1 MPVIS
6 FDAVTKVYPLPAGDV
21 VALAGIDLAIEEGE
35 FVLVM
40 GPSGS
45 GKSTLLNVMG
55 SLDVPTSGEVT
66 IAGKRISRMDD
77 DELTLMRRDHIGF
90 IFQQFNL
97 IPLLSVV
104 ENVEYPLILK
114 GRRDVS
120 RERAEEVLAAV
131 GITESHFTHKPGELS
146 GGQQQ
151 RVALARALAAE
162 GECLLLDEPLSNLDA
177 RLRLHMR
184 GELRRLVKETGVTAV
199 YVTHDQKE
207 ALSMADR
214 VAVMNEGR
222 IVQVGPPEEIY
233 NRPAN
238 RFVADFLGEANF
250 VSGQVAGLSD
260 SGLVKVE
267 TPVGTLL
274 ADPTAAVVQAGRGAA
289 VTCCM
294 RPERVQVLAA
304 GGPAPD
310 REKSNVLAAKVDS
323 STYLGEMRQYVL
335 KLGSSTHWKALM
347 LAGHLGSLPGGQDV
361 RLAVHSADVS
371 LLME

>member
-21 VALAGIDLAIEEGE
+21 VALAGIDLAIEKGE

-151 RVALARALAAE
+151 RVAIARALINDPDF
-162 GECLLLDEPLSNLDA
+162 LLCDEPTGNLDSKTGTA
-177 RLRLHMR
+177 IM
-184 GELRRLVKETGVTAV
+184 ELLGRMNREEGKTVIM
-199 YVTHDQKE
+199 VTHDPRMTE
-207 ALSMADR
+207 YADR
-214 VAVMNEGR
+214 TIRM
-222 IVQVGPPEEIY
+222 
-233 NRPAN
+233 
-238 RFVADFLGEANF
+238 
-250 VSGQVAGLSD
+250 
-260 SGLVKVE
+260 
-267 TPVGTLL
+267 
-274 ADPTAAVVQAGRGAA
+274 
-289 VTCCM
+289 
-294 RPERVQVLAA
+294 
-304 GGPAPD
+304 
-310 REKSNVLAAKVDS
+310 VD
-323 STYLGEMRQYVL
+323 G
-335 KLGSSTHWKALM
+335 
-347 LAGHLGSLPGGQDV
+347 
-361 RLAVHSADVS
+361 RLA
-371 LLME
+371 

>member
-35 FVLVM
+35 FVLIM

-151 RVALARALAAE
+151 RVAIARALINDPDF
-162 GECLLLDEPLSNLDA
+162 LLCDEPTGNLDSKTGTA
-177 RLRLHMR
+177 IM
-184 GELRRLVKETGVTAV
+184 ELLGRMNREEGKTVIM
-199 YVTHDQKE
+199 VTHDPRMTE
-207 ALSMADR
+207 YADR
-214 VAVMNEGR
+214 TIRM
-222 IVQVGPPEEIY
+222 
-233 NRPAN
+233 
-238 RFVADFLGEANF
+238 
-250 VSGQVAGLSD
+250 
-260 SGLVKVE
+260 
-267 TPVGTLL
+267 
-274 ADPTAAVVQAGRGAA
+274 
-289 VTCCM
+289 
-294 RPERVQVLAA
+294 
-304 GGPAPD
+304 
-310 REKSNVLAAKVDS
+310 VD
-323 STYLGEMRQYVL
+323 G
-335 KLGSSTHWKALM
+335 
-347 LAGHLGSLPGGQDV
+347 
-361 RLAVHSADVS
+361 RLA
-371 LLME
+371 